1 MKELC
6 LLYKTISNKPSY
18 LFGQVVS
25 LDTSVFHFWR
35 RLYTNEIFVS
45 YAPHADLALPFPWSL
60 SLVEV
65 SNPDLDDMCSVRAS

>member
-35 RLYTNEIFVS
+35 RLYKNEIFVS
-45 YAPHADLALPFPWSL
+45 YAPHAALALPFPWGL
-60 SLVEV
+60 SPIDVA
-65 SNPDLDDMCSVRAS
+65 NPDLDGMWSFRAS